1 MTTSILNGTG
11 NTALAFSDEQSMLLD
26 SAKSFCGDKSD
37 INAVRSLLKSDSGHN
52 PKVWQEMVA
61 LGWTGIAIPEQY
73 GGFDMGLG
81 STVPVIESMGRHLL
95 GTAFIT
101 STLAAQ
107 AILRGGS
114 EAQRQQW
121 LPKVVE
127 GTVGSM
133 ALLDNEDWGA
143 KLCGVTA
150 TLSTNNS
157 ESDSTSDNTSDNT
170 SDSTPKIIVLSG
182 KKLLVADATVADFFV
197 VSINHNGNPALAI
210 VDASQLAEGAIT
222 ANTLIDETKRA
233 ATVDFTGVTISP
245 DALLPHSEQAL
256 KDVRLIGALLI
267 AAEATGTSAATLD
280 CIVSYL
286 TSRIQFGRLIGSY
299 QSLKHPTVEILLQMD
314 SARSLIYHA
323 ATLFDK
329 GLDEGPVE
337 ADTEI
342 ACRMAKAQA
351 TETLLFAGD
360 RAVQFHGGMG
370 FTYDCDAMLYIRRAQ
385 WAQHQYGDAQHHRL
399 HLARLLLD

>member
-1 MTTSILNGTG
+1 MTTSTLNGTT
-11 NTALAFSDEQSMLLD
+11 NIALSFSDEQAMLLD

-52 PKVWQEMVA
+52 PEVWREMVA

-150 TLSTNNS
+150 NL
-157 ESDSTSDNTSDNT
+157 SDSG
-170 SDSTPKIIVLSG
+170 IALLG

-314 SARSLIYHA
+314 SSRSLIYHA
-323 ATLFDK
+323 ATLLDDGPDK
-329 GLDEGPVE
+329 GPVE

>member
-11 NTALAFSDEQSMLLD
+11 NTALSFSDEQAMLLD

-52 PKVWQEMVA
+52 PEVWREIVA

-73 GGFDMGLG
+73 GGFAMGLG

-114 EAQRQQW
+114 EAQREKW

-127 GTVGSM
+127 GTVGTM

-150 TLSTNNS
+150 NLNG
-157 ESDSTSDNTSDNT
+157 SDSTS
-170 SDSTPKIIVLSG
+170 KIALSG

-256 KDVRLIGALLI
+256 KDVRLVGALLI

>member
-1 MTTSILNGTG
+1 MTTSTLNGTT
-11 NTALAFSDEQSMLLD
+11 NIALSFSDEQAMLLD

-52 PKVWQEMVA
+52 PEVWREMVA

-150 TLSTNNS
+150 NL
-157 ESDSTSDNTSDNT
+157 SDSG
-170 SDSTPKIIVLSG
+170 IALLG

-233 ATVDFTGVTISP
+233 ATVDYTGVTISP

-256 KDVRLIGALLI
+256 KDMRLIGALLI

-314 SARSLIYHA
+314 SSRSLIYHA
-323 ATLFDK
+323 ATLLDDGPDK
-329 GLDEGPVE
+329 GPVE

>member
-11 NTALAFSDEQSMLLD
+11 NIALAFSDEQSMLLD

-81 STVPVIESMGRHLL
+81 STIPVIESMGRHLL

-157 ESDSTSDNTSDNT
+157 ESDDTSDNTS
-170 SDSTPKIIVLSG
+170 KIVLSG

>member
-1 MTTSILNGTG
+1 MTTSTLNGTT
-11 NTALAFSDEQSMLLD
+11 NIALSFSDEQAMLLD

-52 PKVWQEMVA
+52 PEVWREMVA

-73 GGFDMGLG
+73 GGFAMGLG

-114 EAQRQQW
+114 EAQREKW

-127 GTVGSM
+127 GTVGTM

-150 TLSTNNS
+150 TLNG
-157 ESDSTSDNTSDNT
+157 SDSTS
-170 SDSTPKIIVLSG
+170 KIALSG
-182 KKLLVADATVADFFV
+182 KKLLVANATVADFFV

-329 GLDEGPVE
+329 GRDEGPVE

>member
-1 MTTSILNGTG
+1 MTTSTQNGTG
-11 NTALAFSDEQSMLLD
+11 NSALSFSDEQAMLLD

-37 INAVRSLLKSDSGHN
+37 ISAVRSLLQSDIGHN
-52 PKVWQEMVA
+52 PEVWREMVA

-73 GGFDMGLG
+73 GGFAMGLG

-95 GTAFIT
+95 GTPLIT
-101 STLAAQ
+101 STLASQ

-114 EAQRQQW
+114 EAQREQW
-121 LPKVVE
+121 LPKVVQ

-150 TLSTNNS
+150 NA
-157 ESDSTSDNTSDNT
+157 SDSG
-170 SDSTPKIIVLSG
+170 IVLSG

-197 VSINHNGNPALAI
+197 VSVNHSGNHSSNPALAI
-210 VDASQLAEGAIT
+210 VEASQLATGAIT

-256 KDVRLIGALLI
+256 KDVRLIGALLT

-299 QSLKHPTVEILLQMD
+299 QSLKHPTVDILLQMD
-314 SARSLIYHA
+314 SSRSLIYHA
-323 ATLFDK
+323 ATLIDN
-329 GLDEGPVE
+329 GPV
-337 ADTEI
+337 AKDTEV

-399 HLARLLLD
+399 HLAKLLLG

>member
-1 MTTSILNGTG
+1 MTRTA
-11 NTALAFSDEQSMLLD
+11 NTALSFSAEQAMLLD
-26 SAKSFCGDKSD
+26 SAKDFCSVKSD
-37 INAVRSLLKSDSGHN
+37 SNAVRSLLKSETGYN
-52 PKVWQEMVA
+52 PEVWSEMVA

-73 GGFDMGLG
+73 GGFAMGLG
-81 STVPVIESMGRHLL
+81 STVPVVESMGRSLL
-95 GTAFIT
+95 GTPFIAT
-101 STLAAQ
+101 TLAAQ
-107 AILRGGS
+107 AVLRGGS
-114 EAQRQQW
+114 EAQRKKW
-121 LPKVVE
+121 LPAIVE

-143 KLCGVTA
+143 KLCGVSA
-150 TLSTNNS
+150 TESSDNNNS
-157 ESDSTSDNTSDNT
+157 GILIT
-170 SDSTPKIIVLSG
+170 G

-197 VSINHNGNPALAI
+197 VSINHCGNPALAI
-210 VDASQLAEGAIT
+210 VEASQLGADAIS

-233 ATVDFTGVTISP
+233 ATVDFSGVTIP
-245 DALLPHSEQAL
+245 ADALLPNSEQAL
-256 KDVRLIGALLI
+256 NDVRLIGALLT

-299 QSLKHPTVEILLQMD
+299 QSLKHPTVDILLQMD

-323 ATLFDK
+323 ATV
-329 GLDEGPVE
+329 LDEGPVSE
-337 ADTEI
+337 DAEI

-399 HLARLLLD
+399 HLAKLLLD

>member
-1 MTTSILNGTG
+1 MTTSTLNGTT
-11 NTALAFSDEQSMLLD
+11 NIALSFSDEQAMLLD

-52 PKVWQEMVA
+52 PEVWREMVA

-150 TLSTNNS
+150 NL
-157 ESDSTSDNTSDNT
+157 SDSG
-170 SDSTPKIIVLSG
+170 IALLG

-256 KDVRLIGALLI
+256 KDMRLIGALLI

-314 SARSLIYHA
+314 SSRSLIYHA
-323 ATLFDK
+323 ATLLDDGPDK
-329 GLDEGPVE
+329 GPVE

>member
-1 MTTSILNGTG
+1 MTTANMTAALKESPG
-11 NTALAFSDEQSMLLD
+11 NNALTFSEEQAMLLD

-37 INAVRSLLKSDSGHN
+37 INAVRGLLKSDSGYN
-52 PKVWQEMVA
+52 PNVWHEMVA

-73 GGFDMGLG
+73 GGFAMGLG

-95 GTAFIT
+95 GTALIT

-121 LPKVVE
+121 LPKIVA

-150 TLSTNNS
+150 TFKGSGSPS
-157 ESDSTSDNTSDNT
+157 E
-170 SDSTPKIIVLSG
+170 IALSG
-182 KKLLVADATVADFFV
+182 KKLLVADATVADFFI
-197 VSINHNGNPALAI
+197 VSVNHNGNAALAI
-210 VDASQLAEGAIT
+210 VEASQLAEGAIT

-233 ATVDFTGVTISP
+233 ATVDFSGVTLQP

-256 KDVRLIGALLI
+256 KDVRLIGALLT

-329 GLDEGPVE
+329 GLDEAPVE

-399 HLARLLLD
+399 HLAKLLLD

>member
-1 MTTSILNGTG
+1 MTTSTQNGTG
-11 NTALAFSDEQSMLLD
+11 NSALSFSDEQAMLLD

-37 INAVRSLLKSDSGHN
+37 ISAVRSLLQSDIGHN
-52 PKVWQEMVA
+52 PEVWQEMVA

-73 GGFDMGLG
+73 GGFAMGLG

-95 GTAFIT
+95 GTPLIT
-101 STLAAQ
+101 STLASQ

-114 EAQRQQW
+114 EAQREQW
-121 LPKVVE
+121 LPKVVQ

-143 KLCGVTA
+143 KLSGVTA
-150 TLSTNNS
+150 NQ
-157 ESDSTSDNTSDNT
+157 SDSG
-170 SDSTPKIIVLSG
+170 IVLSG

-197 VSINHNGNPALAI
+197 VSVNHSGNHSSNPALAI
-210 VDASQLAEGAIT
+210 VEASQLAAGAIT

-233 ATVDFTGVTISP
+233 ATVDFTGATISP

-256 KDVRLIGALLI
+256 KDVRLIGALLT

-299 QSLKHPTVEILLQMD
+299 QSLKHPTVDILLQMD
-314 SARSLIYHA
+314 SSRSLIYHA
-323 ATLFDK
+323 ATLID
-329 GLDEGPVE
+329 DRPV
-337 ADTEI
+337 AKDTEI

-399 HLARLLLD
+399 HLAKLLLD

>member
-1 MTTSILNGTG
+1 MTTSTLNGTT
-11 NTALAFSDEQSMLLD
+11 NIALSFSDEQAMLLD
-26 SAKSFCGDKSD
+26 SAKSFCSHKSD

-52 PKVWQEMVA
+52 PDVWQEMVA

-73 GGFDMGLG
+73 GGFAMGLG
-81 STVPVIESMGRHLL
+81 SMVPVIESMGRHLL
-95 GTAFIT
+95 GTALIT

-114 EAQRQQW
+114 EAQREKW
-121 LPKVVE
+121 LPKIVA

-133 ALLDNEDWGA
+133 ALLDNEDWGS
-143 KLCGVTA
+143 KLCGVSTA
-150 TLSTNNS
+150 NS
-157 ESDSTSDNTSDNT
+157 SSSDSSS
-170 SDSTPKIIVLSG
+170 KIVLSG
-182 KKLLVADATVADFFV
+182 KKLLVADATVADFFI
-197 VSINHNGNPALAI
+197 VSINHSGNPALAI
-210 VDASQLAEGAIT
+210 VEASQLTANAIS

-233 ATVDFTGVTISP
+233 ATVDFSGVTLSP
-245 DALLPHSEQAL
+245 DALLPQSEQAL
-256 KDVRLIGALLI
+256 KDIRLIGALLI

-299 QSLKHPTVEILLQMD
+299 QSLKHPTVDILLQMD
-314 SARSLIYHA
+314 SSRSLIYHA
-323 ATLFDK
+323 ATLLDK
-329 GLDEGPVE
+329 GPEIGPLEG
-337 ADTEI
+337 DTEV

>member
-11 NTALAFSDEQSMLLD
+11 NTALAFSDEQSMLLE

-114 EAQRQQW
+114 EAQREKW

-127 GTVGSM
+127 GTVGTM

-143 KLCGVTA
+143 KLCGVSA
-150 TLSTNNS
+150 TLSTNDGES
-157 ESDSTSDNTSDNT
+157 GSASDSISDSTS
-170 SDSTPKIIVLSG
+170 KIVLSG
-182 KKLLVADATVADFFV
+182 KKRLVADATVADFFV
-197 VSINHNGNPALAI
+197 VSINHNGNPTLAI

>member
-157 ESDSTSDNTSDNT
+157 ESDSTS
-170 SDSTPKIIVLSG
+170 KIIVLSG

>member
-1 MTTSILNGTG
+1 MTTSTLNGTT
-11 NTALAFSDEQSMLLD
+11 NIALSFSDEQAMLLD
-26 SAKSFCGDKSD
+26 SAKSFCSHKSD

-52 PKVWQEMVA
+52 PDVWQEMVA

-73 GGFDMGLG
+73 GGFAMGLG
-81 STVPVIESMGRHLL
+81 SMVPVIESMGRHLL
-95 GTAFIT
+95 GTALIT

-114 EAQRQQW
+114 EAQREKW
-121 LPKVVE
+121 LPKIVA

-133 ALLDNEDWGA
+133 ALLDNEDWGS
-143 KLCGVTA
+143 KLCGVSSA
-150 TLSTNNS
+150 NS
-157 ESDSTSDNTSDNT
+157 SSSDSSS
-170 SDSTPKIIVLSG
+170 KIVLSG
-182 KKLLVADATVADFFV
+182 KKLLVADATVADFFI
-197 VSINHNGNPALAI
+197 VSINHSGNPALAI
-210 VDASQLAEGAIT
+210 VEASQLTANAIS

-233 ATVDFTGVTISP
+233 ATVDFSGVTLSP
-245 DALLPHSEQAL
+245 DALLPQSEQAL
-256 KDVRLIGALLI
+256 KDIRLIGALLI

-299 QSLKHPTVEILLQMD
+299 QSLKHPTVDILLQMD
-314 SARSLIYHA
+314 SSRSLIYHA
-323 ATLFDK
+323 ATLLDK
-329 GLDEGPVE
+329 GPEIGPLEG
-337 ADTEI
+337 DTEV

>member
-150 TLSTNNS
+150 TLSTNDS
-157 ESDSTSDNTSDNT
+157 ESDSTSE
-170 SDSTPKIIVLSG
+170 IVLSG

-314 SARSLIYHA
+314 SSRSLIYHA
-323 ATLFDK
+323 ATLLDDGPDK
-329 GLDEGPVE
+329 GPVE

>member
-1 MTTSILNGTG
+1 MTTSTQNGTG
-11 NTALAFSDEQSMLLD
+11 NSALSFSDEQAMLLD

-37 INAVRSLLKSDSGHN
+37 ISAVRSLLQSDIGHN
-52 PKVWQEMVA
+52 PEVWQEMVA

-73 GGFDMGLG
+73 GGFAMGLG

-95 GTAFIT
+95 GTPLIT
-101 STLAAQ
+101 STLASQ

-114 EAQRQQW
+114 EAQREQW
-121 LPKVVE
+121 LPKVVQ

-150 TLSTNNS
+150 NA
-157 ESDSTSDNTSDNT
+157 SDSG
-170 SDSTPKIIVLSG
+170 IVLSG

-197 VSINHNGNPALAI
+197 VSVNHSGNHSSNPALAI
-210 VDASQLAEGAIT
+210 VEASQLAAGAIT
-222 ANTLIDETKRA
+222 ANTLIDDTKRA
-233 ATVDFTGVTISP
+233 ATVDFTGVTISL

-256 KDVRLIGALLI
+256 KDVRLIGALLT

-299 QSLKHPTVEILLQMD
+299 QSLKHPTVDILLQMD
-314 SARSLIYHA
+314 SSRSLIYHA
-323 ATLFDK
+323 ATLIDN
-329 GLDEGPVE
+329 GPV
-337 ADTEI
+337 AKDTEV

-399 HLARLLLD
+399 HLAKLLLG

>member
-11 NTALAFSDEQSMLLD
+11 NTALSFSDEQAMLLD

-73 GGFDMGLG
+73 GGFAMGLG

-114 EAQRQQW
+114 EAQREKW

-127 GTVGSM
+127 GTVGTM

-143 KLCGVTA
+143 KLCGVSA
-150 TLSTNNS
+150 TLSATGSN
-157 ESDSTSDNTSDNT
+157 SDSASKSTSHSA
-170 SDSTPKIIVLSG
+170 SKIVLSG

-299 QSLKHPTVEILLQMD
+299 QSLKHPTVDILLQMD

-329 GLDEGPVE
+329 GLDGGPVQ

-399 HLARLLLD
+399 HLAKLLLD